1 MDFFKEKL
9 SGLSIK
15 RRFMLAGIA
24 AIFIIILIFFTVVHL
39 SSNKK
44 EEPKDYDYNTIE
56 QQIADNVKEYL
67 SLFIV
72 LPENI
77 SAQIADE
84 AVKSYNIILASI
96 GADAVNDEHTEIIK
110 QRIRE
115 TIFTLTGDGDTEGF
129 TEDELDSLA
138 AGITEI
144 IWNAILSQIE
154 EVVVTNNYE
163 QEYTYLT
170 ESIQKQI
177 DELTEQ
183 KMRISIS
190 ASITDNE
197 DDISDDI
204 DAESLLAAINEM
216 TDDDLQKLAAAL
228 GLSPEELQK
237 LLNANN
243 LALDKELEEKLAG
256 LKKEISDELSSKYD
270 NTNKAQNGSAGQN
283 GTNGK
288 NGKDGK
294 NGKNGEDGKDGS
306 DGKTTYI
313 AYADDMDGA
322 GFSLTPTETCKYVGT
337 CITDADKQPTDYN
350 SYSNW
355 QIFRTYII
363 TTTTDENGV
372 TTVHIN

>member
-1 MDFFKEKL
+1 MDFLSKKL
-9 SGLSIK
+9 SGLSKK

-24 AIFIIILIFFTVVHL
+24 AIFIIILIFLTVVYL

-44 EEPKDYDYNTIE
+44 EKPIDYDYNTIE

-67 SLFIV
+67 SLFIE

-77 SAQIADE
+77 SSQIADE

-115 TIFTLTGDGDTEGF
+115 TIFTLTGDGDTEGL
-129 TEDELDSLA
+129 TEDGLDSLA

-177 DELTEQ
+177 DELAEQ
-183 KMRISIS
+183 KMRITIS
-190 ASITDNE
+190 ASITDDE

-270 NTNKAQNGSAGQN
+270 NSNKAQNGSAGQN

-288 NGKDGK
+288 NGKD
-294 NGKNGEDGKDGS
+294 GKNGEDGKDGS

>member
-9 SGLSIK
+9 SGLSK
-15 RRFMLAGIA
+15 KERFMLGGIA
-24 AIFIIILIFFTVVHL
+24 AIFIIVLVFLMLVYL

-44 EEPKDYDYNTIE
+44 VELTDYDYNAIE
-56 QQIADNVKEYL
+56 QQIADNVKEYI
-67 SLFIV
+67 SLFIE
-72 LPENI
+72 LSENV

-84 AVKSYNIILASI
+84 AVKSYNIILTSV
-96 GADAVNDEHTEIIK
+96 GTDAVKDEHTEIIK

-115 TIFTLTGDGDTEGF
+115 TIFALIGNGDTEGF
-129 TEDELDSLA
+129 AEDELDSLA

-144 IWNAILSQIE
+144 IWNAVLSQIE

-163 QEYTYLT
+163 QEYTYLI

-177 DELTEQ
+177 DDLVEQ
-183 KMRISIS
+183 KMRITIS

-197 DDISDDI
+197 GETFDDI

-216 TDDDLQKLAAAL
+216 TDNDLQKLAAAL
-228 GLSPEELQK
+228 GLSPEELQR

-243 LALDKELEEKLAG
+243 LALNKELEEKLAG
-256 LKKEISDELSSKYD
+256 LKKEISDELLLKYN
-270 NTNKAQNGSAGQN
+270 NTVRTQNGSPGQN

-294 NGKNGEDGKDGS
+294 DGEDGRDGS
-306 DGKTTYI
+306 NGKTTYI
-313 AYADDMDGA
+313 AYADDMNGA
-322 GFSLTPTETCKYVGT
+322 GFSLTPTETSKYVGT
-337 CITDADKQPTDYN
+337 CITDADKQPTDYK

-355 QIFRTYII
+355 QIYRTYII
-363 TTTTDENGV
+363 TTTTDENGI